1 MSVVTLDDIAYETD
15 LMTDQA
21 KEVIGL
27 VAEVGSKLATAS
39 AEESILQ
46 AAMVTLIVKLR
57 EQLTDE
63 MIATEEVEQTEE

>member
-27 VAEVGSKLATAS
+27 VAEVQSKLATAS

-63 MIATEEVEQTEE
+63 MISTEEVEQTEE

>member
-63 MIATEEVEQTEE
+63 MIATEDVEQTEE

>member
-1 MSVVTLDDIAYETD
+1 MSVVTLDGVTYETD

-27 VAEVGSKLATAS
+27 VAEVQSKLVTTNAD
-39 AEESILQ
+39 ESILQ

>member
-1 MSVVTLDDIAYETD
+1 MSVVTLDGVTYETD

-27 VAEVGSKLATAS
+27 VAEVQSKLVTAN
-39 AEESILQ
+39 ADESILQ